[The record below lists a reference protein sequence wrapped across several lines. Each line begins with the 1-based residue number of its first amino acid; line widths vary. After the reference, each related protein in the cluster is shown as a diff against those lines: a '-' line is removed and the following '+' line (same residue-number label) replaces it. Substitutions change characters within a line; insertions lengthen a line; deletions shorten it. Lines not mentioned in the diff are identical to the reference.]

1 MPLDGACS
9 PYSCCPSSS
18 FLHAGVFCW
27 SLRRSDFAIP
37 VLPHHFLRNKVT
49 RSGQGHIEQA
59 FIQVSR
65 DLGKQGGI
73 ESKNRALE
81 LVWFQMPAVFFTHH
95 ITWVSYLTKISVR
108 TLKWGLHLSLPYEYL
123 ET

>member
-1 MPLDGACS
+1 MAR
-9 PYSCCPSSS
+9 
-18 FLHAGVFCW
+18 A
-27 SLRRSDFAIP
+27 
-37 VLPHHFLRNKVT
+37 
-49 RSGQGHIEQA
+49 HIEPA

-95 ITWVSYLTKISVR
+95 ITWVSYLTKISVSYSEMGI
-108 TLKWGLHLSLPYEYL
+108 TPLPYEYL